1 MSERGIMFLVVAALF
16 VGAFLFPYENNDT
29 SYSRPTKPPAGQ
41 KQSANPAAETAGPH
55 AVDLPGVNAANDSS
69 GASGSPMNQS
79 VHSPSPE
86 ETVRQVATA
95 QGQSLSQRE
104 GFPDGQWLEGTWV
117 QVMDDTL
124 APADPASIT
133 FHVDGSFA
141 EHLLFSGG
149 ELGST
154 KLDQPRADIAG
165 KYRLA
170 GLTLTVTR
178 TDRAARDDPAL
189 ARPMRY
195 TACPL
200 TGENARGLPIRL
212 FIDGKVLKYR
222 D

>member
-1 MSERGIMFLVVAALF
+1 MFLVVAALF

-29 SYSRPTKPPAGQ
+29 AYSRPTKPPPGQ

-55 AVDLPGVNAANDSS
+55 AVDLPGVNNANGSS
-69 GASGSPMNQS
+69 GATGSPMNQS
-79 VHSPSPE
+79 VRPPSPE
-86 ETVRQVATA
+86 ETVRQVVTA

-104 GFPDGQWLEGTWV
+104 GFAEGQWLEGTWV

-124 APADPASIT
+124 DPTDPASIT
-133 FHVDGSFA
+133 FHVDGSFT
-141 EHLLFSGG
+141 EHVLFSDG
-149 ELGST
+149 EISPT
-154 KLDQPRADIAG
+154 KTDQPRADIAG

-170 GLTLTVTR
+170 GLTLSVTR
-178 TDRAARDDPAL
+178 TDRAARDDPAS
-189 ARPMRY
+189 ARPSRY